1 MKDDLRSNLGVA
13 LHTGLRKGCDS
24 TLASLAHA
32 IINLTEEG
40 WGLYLEHAVK
50 QLEALTGNPTPEVIV
65 QALQTANEL
74 FYGDRKSIE
83 TCTDRVRASQEVQAL
98 YLAFKV
104 MSDHEWYGMSCY
116 LPALLER
123 EEEHK

>member
-1 MKDDLRSNLGVA
+1 MMAREAGSCPKCGKPYYEDTRKDNERIYTCECN
-13 LHTGLRKGCDS
+13 KGER
-24 TLASLAHA
+24 
-32 IINLTEEG
+32 TE
-40 WGLYLEHAVK
+40 V
-50 QLEALTGNPTPEVIV
+50 
-65 QALQTANEL
+65 
-74 FYGDRKSIE
+74 
-83 TCTDRVRASQEVQAL
+83 L